1 MLNSKVKKVKKSD
14 YYRAL
19 VTETIPYETPLI
31 FANDG
36 FYFRCVARGGVT
48 GVSRYLYSKLVE
60 GDGRKKQ
67 FTIPYHYK
75 IRKNSIDFRRLSVVH
90 PISQMQMMRF
100 YERNEKLIIHYCSK
114 SKFSIRCPQKVAG
127 VFYYKNSWENVS
139 KYKRG
144 SVNEVVS
151 DSVIK
156 HSSSFY
162 SYAGFDRLYKFFN
175 SRLFLSLE
183 KKFSVLLTMD
193 VSKCFD
199 SIYTHSISWAAK
211 EKQYVKS
218 KLGVSSTFGQS
229 FDSLMQAANYNET
242 NGILIGPEIS
252 RIFAEVIFQ
261 DIDCSA
267 QTRLATASAPL
278 MYGVNYSVKRYV
290 DDVFIFAS
298 RDSVTKRVYKVYA
311 DCLASYNLHV
321 NSSKSVEYLRP
332 FFTAKSRVIRDVN
345 VKVNEFCDRFLSS
358 EDGDAILKPK
368 EIYRRENLIRSFID
382 AIKSTCSSNSVD
394 YDDVSSYLISAF
406 FERVKRVI
414 NVQSPMRDNE
424 MQNQYRDV
432 LLVFLE
438 VMFFFYS
445 VSPSV
450 SSSYKICASTIL
462 MSRFSEQML
471 GPYEHTVKQRIF
483 ELALEL
489 LLSEIGEVSVE
500 INNFILLE
508 ELNVILAISDLGE
521 EYLLPSV
528 LVGRIFSRDRSYFY
542 LVACL
547 FYIKNFK
554 QYDDVRRSVVDEI
567 NVRLS
572 DLSDLQVNTEK
583 VSLFLDSVTCPY
595 IDVKVKKKWLR
606 DFYKVTGGGMLTNAQ
621 ADEYFGM
628 VDANEFWFVN
638 WKEIDLLN
646 ALEKKE
652 LKQVY

>member
-1 MLNSKVKKVKKSD
+1 MLSKKTQKVKKSD
-14 YYRAL
+14 YYRVL
-19 VTETIPYETPLI
+19 VTETIPFETPLI

-36 FYFRCVARGGVT
+36 LYFRCASKGGDT
-48 GVSRYLYSKLVE
+48 EVSRYLYEKLVE
-60 GDGRKKQ
+60 GEGRKKY

-90 PISQMQMMRF
+90 PISQLQMMRF
-100 YERNEKLIIHYCSK
+100 YERNEKLIIHYCS
-114 SKFSIRCPQKVAG
+114 SSNFSIRCPKKVAG

-144 SVNEVVS
+144 GVS
-151 DSVIK
+151 NVASEEAIK

-175 SRLFLSLE
+175 SRFFLSLE
-183 KKFSVLLTMD
+183 KRFAFLLTMD

-199 SIYTHSISWAAK
+199 SIYTHSISWAVK

-218 KLGVSSTFGQS
+218 KLGISSTFGQS

-252 RIFAEVIFQ
+252 RIFAEIIFQ
-261 DIDCSA
+261 DIDCGA
-267 QTRLATASAPL
+267 QERLAGASKPL
-278 MYGVNYSVKRYV
+278 IYGVDYSIKRYV
-290 DDVFIFAS
+290 DDVFIFS
-298 RDSVTKRVYKVYA
+298 SSEDITKRVYKIYA

-321 NSSKSVEYLRP
+321 NSSKSVAFSRP

-345 VKVNEFCDRFLSS
+345 VKVNEFCERFLISA
-358 EDGDAILKPK
+358 DGDAVLLPK
-368 EIYRRENLIRSFID
+368 DIYRRDNLVRSFID

-394 YDDVSSYLISAF
+394 YDEVSSYLISAF
-406 FERVKRVI
+406 FERVKRLI
-414 NVQSPMRDNE
+414 NVKSPMRDSE
-424 MQNQYRDV
+424 SQNQYRDV

-438 VMFFFYS
+438 VMYFFYS

-462 MSRFSEQML
+462 MSRFSESML

-489 LLSEIGEVSVE
+489 LSSEMGGAGSEVQ
-500 INNFILLE
+500 NFILLE

-521 EYLLPSV
+521 EYLLPV
-528 LVGRIFSRDRSYFY
+528 ALVDRIFGRDRSYFY

-547 FYIKNFK
+547 FYIKSYEV
-554 QYDDVRRSVVDEI
+554 YDSVRQSVIEEI
-567 NVRLS
+567 GSRLVN
-572 DLSDLQVNTEK
+572 LSDLQVVAEK
-583 VSLFLDSVTCPY
+583 ASLFLDSITCPY
-595 IDVKVKKKWLR
+595 IDIKIRKKWLR
-606 DFYKVTGGGMLTNAQ
+606 DFYKATGGGMLTNAQ
-621 ADEYFGM
+621 ADEYFLNKKS
-628 VDANEFWFVN
+628 NEFWFVN
-638 WKEIDLLN
+638 WREIDLLN